1 MFTGT
6 FEGCNGLKSIPENLF
21 KNVTGAPAEWMFSS
35 TFKGCSGLKSI
46 PENLFIGI
54 RGAPADWMFK
64 STFDGCS
71 SLTSIPDGLFK
82 NVKGPRP
89 EYETMYTATFANC
102 PNLSGN
108 ITPKFFGNIN
118 PPINSDDLTEN
129 KTFLNSPKI
138 KFQPNK

>member
-6 FEGCNGLKSIPENLF
+6 FEGCTSLKSIPENLF
-21 KNVTGAPAEWMFSS
+21 KRIKGTAYGMFVG
-35 TFKGCSGLKSI
+35 TFNGCSNLTSI
-46 PENLFIGI
+46 PENLFKNI
-54 RGAPADWMFK
+54 RGKKADYIYLK
-64 STFDGCS
+64 
-71 SLTSIPDGLFK
+71 
-82 NVKGPRP
+82 
-89 EYETMYTATFANC
+89 TFANC

-129 KTFLNSPKI
+129 ETFLNTPKI